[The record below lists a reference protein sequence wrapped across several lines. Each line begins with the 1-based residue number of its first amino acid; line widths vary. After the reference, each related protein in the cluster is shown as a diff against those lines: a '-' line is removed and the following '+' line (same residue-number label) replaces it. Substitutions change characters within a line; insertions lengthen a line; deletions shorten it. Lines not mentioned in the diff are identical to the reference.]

1 MERRQ
6 FFYVAGIATSSLF
19 VGNLVSSCSKDNN
32 DPANNGNNGGNG
44 NKATIDLTDPTYS
57 SLTTPG
63 NSLVKDGYL
72 IIHTNDDKY
81 VALSK
86 VCTHQGCTVGF
97 DGTQIVCP
105 CHGSKFST
113 AGAVINGPATSAL
126 AKYTVTVTGTTL
138 TIS

>member
-6 FFYVAGIATSSLF
+6 FFYLAGFATTSMF
-19 VGNLVSSCSKDNN
+19 VGNLVSSCSKDSN
-32 DPANNGNNGGNG
+32 DTVTPGTGGNG
-44 NKATIDLTDPTYS
+44 NKLTLDLTDPAYS
-57 SLTTPG
+57 SLKTAGSYIT
-63 NSLVKDGYL
+63 KDAYI
-72 IIHTNDDKY
+72 IIHTSDDKY

-113 AGAVINGPATSAL
+113 AGAVINGPASSAL
-126 AKYTVTVTGTTL
+126 ARYTVTVTGDTL